1 MDEQDPANA
10 LDSDLVKAIIG
21 ILESTNSPAIQR
33 SREVIAHRLAI
44 SGDIAPSRIPPPRNI
59 TEIGGYINLLTEYEQ
74 EEQRARML
82 AAALGIAGP
91 RVNLPQPGVLPP
103 LSFAVREQVR
113 PEGPAQATLPLSF
126 SMRSDFIGA
135 FDQALA
141 TVAEAGAAL
150 PVLSPL
156 RVLPALGSALP
167 GAEAQL
173 DLIGR
178 SLLLAPT
185 AALSDPAS
193 DALSFSRRAAEG
205 GFMVLARVFNEEA
218 PGAAAIVAEDW
229 ISWSCTA
236 SECTEVETNDA
247 RLEVTPMLNAV
258 GWYQP
263 EVPENPVTSSAPGNW
278 NRWQNITGLVPGQT
292 TLGEELHALYP
303 GDQVLASSLRDALEL
318 VWDGAAFT

>member
-1 MDEQDPANA
+1 MDEQQPDDA
-10 LDSDLVKAIIG
+10 LDSNLVKAIIG

-74 EEQRARML
+74 EEQRSRML
-82 AAALGIAGP
+82 SAALGIAGP
-91 RVNLPQPGVLPP
+91 RVNLPQPGVFPP
-103 LSFAVREQVR
+103 LNFAQRAQVR

-141 TVAEAGAAL
+141 SIAEAGAAL

-167 GAEAQL
+167 AAGAQL

-185 AALSDPAS
+185 AALSDPAT
-193 DALSFSRRAAEG
+193 DALSFSRPAAAG
-205 GFMVLARVFNEEA
+205 GFMVLARIFDTEA
-218 PGAAAIVAEDW
+218 PGAAAIAAEDW
-229 ISWSCTA
+229 ISWACSA
-236 SECTEVETNDA
+236 SECEEIETNDA
-247 RLEVTPMLNAV
+247 RLDVTPILNTA

-263 EVPENPVTSSAPGNW
+263 MVPDNPTTATAPGNW
-278 NRWQNITGLVPGQT
+278 NRWLNVTGLVPGQT
-292 TLGEELHALYP
+292 RFGEELYALYAS
-303 GDQVLASSLRDALEL
+303 DQILASSLRDALEL
-318 VWDGAAFT
+318 VWDGEAFV